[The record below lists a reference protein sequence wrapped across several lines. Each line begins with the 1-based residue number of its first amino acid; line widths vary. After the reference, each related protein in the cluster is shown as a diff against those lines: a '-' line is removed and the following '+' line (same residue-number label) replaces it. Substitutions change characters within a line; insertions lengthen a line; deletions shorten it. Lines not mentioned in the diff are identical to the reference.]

1 MNELFNRSRLI
12 SILILFAA
20 YWTLV
25 LSSEYLNRLWPTTP
39 VSITF
44 LMIFLVFLVSLAWLS
59 FLVACLP
66 DRKSTRLNSSHA

>member
-25 LSSEYLNRLWPTTP
+25 LSSEYLNRL
-39 VSITF
+39 
-44 LMIFLVFLVSLAWLS
+44 
-59 FLVACLP
+59 
-66 DRKSTRLNSSHA
+66 